1 MEKNYFIKNS
11 YIPNKL
17 TEKVNVQE
25 WEGLNLSKITYYY
38 QYYVYLFCK
47 KLIKRFKL
55 KSVLDIGCRDGNK
68 LMKLIY
74 PVCNYVYGIDIE
86 KYFIELCKKKSKNRD
101 VEVNYM

>member
-1 MEKNYFIKNS
+1 MGKNYFVKNG
-11 YIPNKL
+11 YIPNKI
-17 TEKVNVQE
+17 TEIVNIQE
-25 WEGLNLSKITYYY
+25 WAGLNLSNITYYY

-74 PVCNYVYGIDIE
+74 PVCNLE